1 MTPSTRSRTEVPSS
15 RSGRGWSTQWLRNYV
30 ASPIIRLRDTPRV
43 MHVTYFALCAVWLAG
58 LIVTG
63 GFDPSGSF
71 DSAGAT
77 GAIVGAII
85 GAVVAGLV
93 SQQITKKRRQRDQ
106 ARLDAEAED

>member
-1 MTPSTRSRTEVPSS
+1 M
-15 RSGRGWSTQWLRNYV
+15 
-30 ASPIIRLRDTPRV
+30 PRV
-43 MHVTYFALCAVWLAG
+43 VLVTYLALYAIWLAG

-63 GFDPSGSF
+63 GFDPSGGF

-77 GAIVGAII
+77 GAIVGVII

-93 SQQITKKRRQRDQ
+93 SHQISKKRRQRDQ

>member
-1 MTPSTRSRTEVPSS
+1 M
-15 RSGRGWSTQWLRNYV
+15 RNYV

-63 GFDPSGSF
+63 GFDPSGGF
-71 DSAGAT
+71 DSAGA
-77 GAIVGAII
+77 IGAII
-85 GAVVAGLV
+85 GAVMAGIV

-106 ARLDAEAED
+106 TRLDAEAED